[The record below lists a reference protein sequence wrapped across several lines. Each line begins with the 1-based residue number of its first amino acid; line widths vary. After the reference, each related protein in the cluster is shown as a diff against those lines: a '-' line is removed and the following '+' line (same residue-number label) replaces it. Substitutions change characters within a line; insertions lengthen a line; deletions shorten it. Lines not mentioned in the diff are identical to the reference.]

1 MDIVRTKADIWFHIV
16 DHQQLSML
24 GGISPSSQLYI
35 DFTQRQDEIL
45 AAFSLEPTRENK
57 RLLFRY
63 PFSCSIDPRRVP
75 REELTDKLCIKL
87 MLDWGFNGSK
97 DIGFHGG
104 AVKFGTTS
112 DKADFILKNLLRKA
126 EQNLNS

>member
-1 MDIVRTKADIWFHIV
+1 
-16 DHQQLSML
+16 ML

-45 AAFSLEPTRENK
+45 SAFALEPTSQNR

-63 PFSCSIDPRRVP
+63 PFSSSIDPKRAP
-75 REELTDKLCIKL
+75 KEELTNKLCIKL
-87 MLDWGFNGSK
+87 MLDWAFNGSQ
-97 DIGFHGG
+97 DIGFREG

-112 DKADFILKNLLRKA
+112 DKAECILKNLVRKA
-126 EQNLNS
+126 KQQFNS